1 MSHKLVKCMKCGK
14 PCLGR
19 MCRKCYSSK
28 RRGQLSRLPSLKP
41 KNKMK
46 DTERRP
52 NKRYKMKENKKHP
65 YRRSKQLFVKA
76 NIFNREEKEVKTN
89 GSKEKSSKKGIKET
103 TNKVAVASEQN
114 LERNEKEK
122 FRSKIL

>member
-1 MSHKLVKCMKCGK
+1 
-14 PCLGR
+14 
-19 MCRKCYSSK
+19 
-28 RRGQLSRLPSLKP
+28 
-41 KNKMK
+41 MK

-89 GSKEKSSKKGIKET
+89 GSKEKSSKKSIKET

-114 LERNEKEK
+114 LERNEEEK
-122 FRSKIL
+122 